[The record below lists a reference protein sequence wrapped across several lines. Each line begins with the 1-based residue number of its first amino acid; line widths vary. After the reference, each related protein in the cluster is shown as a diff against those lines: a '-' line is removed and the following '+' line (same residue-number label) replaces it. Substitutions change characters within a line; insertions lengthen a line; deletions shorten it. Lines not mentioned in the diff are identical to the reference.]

1 MSNSEQSSL
10 DDYTG
15 EVVAPLEWP
24 LLTRVGV
31 ELAADASAARCRAL
45 REESRVELLQKF
57 TDGESVEALV
67 RAGAS
72 FVDALLLN
80 LWQLRLDAGLR
91 QRLCLVA
98 VGGYGRGELHPWS
111 DIDIM
116 VLTPAPLT
124 DHERG
129 QVEQLLTF
137 LWDTGL
143 EVGSSVRTVAECAQE
158 CAADVTVMTALLEA
172 RALSGDE
179 ALLQQMRAALS
190 PEHIWPVQKFFEAK
204 LREQQDRHLKAN
216 DTGFNLEP
224 NIKSSPGGLRDIQT
238 IGWVAKRHF
247 GADSFDE
254 LVGKGFISAGELRRL
269 KQAQSF
275 LWKARFGLHAL
286 AGRKEDRLLFDYQQK
301 LAASFGYEDAT
312 YTLAVEQLMQRYYR
326 TVIDVKLLN
335 EVLLQSFREVI
346 LSENAP
352 PTPLTAR
359 FQIRDQTLEAIND
372 DVFTRH
378 PSALLELF
386 VLLQHNPQLRGV
398 RASTIRAITRNLWLI
413 DEEFRQMPRNH
424 RLFMEILR
432 APRGVTH
439 ELRRMNDY
447 GVLGRYIPAFGRI
460 VGRMQF
466 DLFHAYTVDAHTLFV
481 VSNSRRLAMPQYDHE
496 VPHASQVMQLLPRP
510 ELVYLGALFH
520 DIAKGRGGDHS
531 TLGAVD
537 AESFC
542 LEQGMGTYDAR
553 LVAWLVQS
561 HLVFSTTAQKQDIS
575 DPQVLAEFARFV
587 GDEAHLDYLYVLTCA
602 DVRGTNPKL
611 WNSWKSSL
619 FQDFYEKV
627 KRALRRGLER
637 PVDQEEQ
644 VRENRFAARRLLLE
658 SGVASDDVERVFE
671 RLSANYFLRYAPED
685 IARHAQVLASR
696 AAVTEETVVSVAAQT
711 ERGSTAV
718 MIYAPKRQ
726 HGFARATAV
735 LDQLG
740 LTIVDA
746 QITPLDNGFSL
757 DTYHVLED
765 DGTAISDSDR
775 IEEIERSLHG
785 SLREPDGSP
794 ASVSRR
800 ASRQSRVFNT
810 ALQISLNVDERNNR
824 TVLELTAGD
833 RPGLLCDIGKVLW
846 EEGAELQAAKIATFG
861 ERAEDVFYLTSSGGR
876 ALDEAAA
883 GKLRARLFDTLKPQR
898 AA

>member
-1 MSNSEQSSL
+1 MSNSEQGSL
-10 DDYTG
+10 DDYVG
-15 EVVAPLEWP
+15 ETVAPLEWP
-24 LLTRVGV
+24 LLTRVAG

-45 REESRVELLQKF
+45 REEARTELEQKF
-57 TDGESVEALV
+57 AEGESVEALV

-72 FVDALLLN
+72 FVDALLVS
-80 LWQLRLDAGLR
+80 LWNLRLGAGLR

-98 VGGYGRGELHPWS
+98 VGGYGRGELHPYS
-111 DIDIM
+111 DIDIT
-116 VLTPAPLT
+116 VLIPAALGES
-124 DHERG
+124 ERAE
-129 QVEQLLTF
+129 VEQLLTF

-143 EVGSSVRTVAECAQE
+143 EVGSSVRTVSECPQE

-179 ALLQQMRAALS
+179 SLLRQMRAALA
-190 PEHIWPVQKFFEAK
+190 PEHVWPVRQFFEAK
-204 LREQQDRHLKAN
+204 LREQQLRHLKAN

-224 NIKSSPGGLRDIQT
+224 NIKNSPGGLRDIQT

-326 TVIDVKLLN
+326 TIIDVKLLN

-346 LSENAP
+346 LSEHAP
-352 PTPLTAR
+352 PTPLNAR
-359 FQIRDQTLEAIND
+359 FRIRDECLEAVND
-372 DVFTRH
+372 DVFTRN

-386 VLLQHNPQLRGV
+386 VLLQQNPRLRGV

-447 GVLGRYIPAFGRI
+447 GVLGRYIPAFGRV
-460 VGRMQF
+460 VGRMQY

-481 VSNSRRLAMPQYDHE
+481 VSNSRRLAMKQFDHE

-531 TLGAVD
+531 TLGSVD

-553 LVAWLVQS
+553 LVAWLVKC
-561 HLVFSTTAQKQDIS
+561 HLALSTTAQKQDTS
-575 DPQVLAEFARFV
+575 DPQVIAEFARFV

-611 WNSWKSSL
+611 WNSWKATL
-619 FQDFYEKV
+619 FLDFYEKV

-644 VRENRFAARRLLLE
+644 VRETRFAARRLLLDR
-658 SGVASDDVERVFE
+658 GVAATDIERVFE
-671 RLSANYFLRYAPED
+671 RLSANYFLRYPPED
-685 IARHAQVLASR
+685 IALHTQVLAGR
-696 AAVTEETVVSVAAQT
+696 TAAADGTIVSVAAQI

-718 MIYAPKRQ
+718 MIYAPKRR
-726 HGFARATAV
+726 HSFARATAV

-740 LTIVDA
+740 ITIVDA
-746 QITPLDNGFSL
+746 QITPLANGFSL

-765 DGTAISDSDR
+765 DGTAISDSGR
-775 IEEIERSLHG
+775 ISEIERNLHTT
-785 SLREPDGSP
+785 LREPEGSP
-794 ASVSRR
+794 TSVSRR
-800 ASRQSRVFNT
+800 ASRQARVFNT
-810 ALQISLNVDERNNR
+810 ELHVSLTVDERNAR

-833 RPGLLCDIGKVLW
+833 RPGLLSDIGKVFW

-861 ERAEDVFYLTSSGGR
+861 ERAEDVFYLVGSDSR
-876 ALDEAAA
+876 ALGEAAA
-883 GKLRARLFDTLKPQR
+883 GRLRARLFDALKPRQ